1 MVNTFQDREA
11 EVAAVQAG
19 DGAPRD
25 HGRLGATGDSP
36 TTPGIKA
43 SGRGAAGVKEVAAQ
57 AGVSLGTVSNVL
69 NRPNIVS
76 ATTRAR
82 VEQAITSLRFV
93 RNDSARQLRAGTSK
107 ILAYVMLDAGN
118 PFFTDVAQGIEEA
131 AQEAG
136 LSLILCNSNQSADRE
151 AGYLDLLEERR
162 VRGVLITPVDPDGDR
177 LLQLPARGTPVV
189 VVDRAATGRTHCS
202 VAVDD
207 VLGGDLAATHL
218 FDLGHEHIAFVGGP
232 ASVGQVRDRLE
243 GVLAAAT
250 RAGRAADNVIHI
262 ATNALTINEGRSAGE
277 RIAGIPARRRPTAA
291 FCANDMLALGLLQQ
305 CVSLG
310 LRVPQDV
317 AIVGYDDI
325 EFAAAA
331 AVPLTSV
338 HQPRRLLGRRAT
350 ELLLDE
356 YDNPEHEHQQI
367 LFTPELV
374 VRSST
379 HRPSQLAQ
387 R

>member
-1 MVNTFQDREA
+1 MK
-11 EVAAVQAG
+11 
-19 DGAPRD
+19 
-25 HGRLGATGDSP
+25 TGDDAEQGHAR
-36 TTPGIKA
+36 PGRA
-43 SGRGAAGVKEVAAQ
+43 GNSHVTAGVRLSGRTTAGVKEVAAE

-69 NRPNIVS
+69 NRPHFVS
-76 ATTRAR
+76 AATRAR
-82 VEQAITSLRFV
+82 VEQAMASLRYV
-93 RNDSARQLRAGTSK
+93 RNDSARQLRAGSSQ

-131 AQEAG
+131 AEEAG
-136 LSLILCNSNQSADRE
+136 LSLFLCNSNESANRE
-151 AGYLDLLEERR
+151 AGYLDLLEQRR

-177 LLQLPARGTPVV
+177 LLQLPSRGTPVV
-189 VVDRAATGRTHCS
+189 MVDRAATDRTHCS

-218 FDLGHEHIAFVGGP
+218 FDLGHERIAFVGGP
-232 ASVGQVRDRLE
+232 ASIGQVRDRLE
-243 GVLAAAT
+243 GVRAAAA
-250 RAGRAADNVIHI
+250 RAGRPTDSVIEI
-262 ATNALTINEGRSAGE
+262 GTKALTIDEGRSAGE

-291 FCANDMLALGLLQQ
+291 FCANDMLALGLLQK

-310 LRVPQDV
+310 LRVPEDL

-331 AVPLTSV
+331 TVPLTSV
-338 HQPRRLLGRRAT
+338 QQPRRLLGRTAT
-350 ELLLDE
+350 KLLLDE
-356 YDNPEHEHQQI
+356 YNPEHEHQQI

-374 VRSST
+374 VRAST
-379 HRPSQLAQ
+379 HRPSQRVQ